1 MRYYKGL
8 AALLALTL
16 SFPTMLEIQT
26 KAAEESETETTLE
39 ELEETSESEDT
50 TEEVSDE
57 LEMKDILEIEESIEL
72 ESEDSTTETEEQ
84 ATEDTT
90 AQQAIPGTW
99 THPGDGWH
107 YLDGTDIRAY
117 MDDDIIRLCGTGD
130 FPDVDYWKLY
140 ERPWHSSSAQYLII
154 DSSITS
160 IGAYAFYKCPNIKHV
175 TIATSTFI
183 NDKNAFE
190 GISSSPIFRIVDE
203 KVQTRMYGTIPYTS
217 LDSIQAFAQSN
228 TMGTCYILDDNKK
241 ATAFQE
247 STNPTIGNVYSAKNK
262 KAPWNKLSKNAN
274 GRKAT
279 PICKLSP
286 LTPDPTLKVS
296 AQRVYPGTACY
307 EVYAAFIEDYT
318 FATTFNIMVEKE
330 EQPVKETASELDY
343 ILTIPKAYR
352 RADRSFR
359 LLAIGDGEVYIYD
372 DLDSY
377 DDRMTFRTRKPTTA
391 YALVYK

>member
-50 TEEVSDE
+50 TEEVPDE
-57 LEMKDILEIEESIEL
+57 LEMEDILEIEESIEL

-318 FATTFNIMVEKE
+318 FATTFNVIVEKE

-343 ILTIPKAYR
+343 ILMIPKAYR
-352 RADRSFR
+352 RAGRSFGCWQLVR
-359 LLAIGDGEVYIYD
+359 GRFIFMMILTHMMIG
-372 DLDSY
+372 
-377 DDRMTFRTRKPTTA
+377 
-391 YALVYK
+391 

>member
-57 LEMKDILEIEESIEL
+57 LEMEDILEIEESIEL

-279 PICKLSP
+279 PI
-286 LTPDPTLKVS
+286 
-296 AQRVYPGTACY
+296 
-307 EVYAAFIEDYT
+307 
-318 FATTFNIMVEKE
+318 
-330 EQPVKETASELDY
+330 
-343 ILTIPKAYR
+343 
-352 RADRSFR
+352 
-359 LLAIGDGEVYIYD
+359 
-372 DLDSY
+372 
-377 DDRMTFRTRKPTTA
+377 
-391 YALVYK
+391 